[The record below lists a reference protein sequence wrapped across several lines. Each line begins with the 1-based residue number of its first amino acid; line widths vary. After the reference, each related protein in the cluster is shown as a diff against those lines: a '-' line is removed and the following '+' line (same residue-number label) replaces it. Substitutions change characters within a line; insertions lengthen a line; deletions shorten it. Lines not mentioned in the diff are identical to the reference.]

1 MNELVDPVLLLV
13 AVVLVRGASLVDL
26 WKTHGRP

>member
-1 MNELVDPVLLLV
+1 MHELVDPAVLLV
-13 AVVLVRGASLVDL
+13 AVVLVHGAYTVDL